1 MSWSIATKQDADR
14 AGLARDWRDS
24 ELEKTDWIVS
34 ITDHPQHADYLT
46 YRVALRAWPTDADNF
61 PDTRPVLGEQNE

>member
-1 MSWSIATKQDADR
+1 MSWSIAAKQDADR

-34 ITDHPQHADYLT
+34 IADHPQHTDYLT
-46 YRVALRAWPTDADNF
+46 YRVALRAWPADAGNF
-61 PDTRPVLGEQNE
+61 PATKPVLGE